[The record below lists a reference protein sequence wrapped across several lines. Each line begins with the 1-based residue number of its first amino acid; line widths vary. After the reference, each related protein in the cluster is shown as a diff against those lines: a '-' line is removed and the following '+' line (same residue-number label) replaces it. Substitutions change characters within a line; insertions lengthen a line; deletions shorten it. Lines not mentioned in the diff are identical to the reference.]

1 MLELDLC
8 VITARVE
15 RLGRGHLEVARA
27 AVEGG
32 ASLIQLRDKE
42 MSGRALWEVGMQM
55 RRLTRD
61 RGVSLVVNDRVDV
74 AMAVGADGVHLG
86 QDDVPVAAARELM
99 GPDAIVGAS
108 VSNPEEAYA
117 AEAAGASY
125 VSFGPVFATASKAD
139 AGRPVGTGLLGA
151 IKKAVSVP
159 VLAIGGINRDNVRE
173 VMSAGADGVA
183 VISAVAEAV
192 DMMEV
197 CAVLRRLIAEG
208 RRAGRETRDD
218 PA

>member
-1 MLELDLC
+1 MDLC

-42 MSGRALWEVGMQM
+42 LSGRALWEVAVQVRG
-55 RRLTRD
+55 LTRE
-61 RGVSLVVNDRVDV
+61 RKVSFIVNDRLDV
-74 AMAVGADGVHLG
+74 AMAAGADGVHLG
-86 QDDVPVAAARELM
+86 QDDMPVAAARELM
-99 GPDAIVGAS
+99 GPGAIVGVS
-108 VSNPEEAYA
+108 VANPEEAYA
-117 AEAAGASY
+117 AEAGGASY

-139 AGRPVGTGLLGA
+139 AGGPVGTGLLGA

-159 VLAIGGINRDNVRE
+159 VLAIGGINRHNVRE
-173 VMSAGADGVA
+173 VMAAGADGVA
-183 VISAVAEAV
+183 VISAVAEAA
-192 DMMEV
+192 DMVEA
-197 CAVLRRLIAEG
+197 CATLRRLIAEG
-208 RRAGRETRDD
+208 RREGREIGDD